1 MGPAAQVLASGGFR
15 LGSSLGQMESNP
27 LSSGEVLRPLG
38 VASLHRGLSSS
49 SPAPRWRGQERPETQ
64 LGTGTDLSD
73 PARTEHMPDTG
84 QTARNSCTV
93 QSGCLPQAGCN
104 HSRPQVGAEA
114 SRSEQTEPEVTSP
127 LAKLLQLSPRCAL
140 FLLCGG
146 IQNVPVGLVI
156 GFGITEVEVDLVT
169 EPRQVG
175 KSAVGENEGCGRLSS
190 S

>member
-1 MGPAAQVLASGGFR
+1 M
-15 LGSSLGQMESNP
+15 
-27 LSSGEVLRPLG
+27 
-38 VASLHRGLSSS
+38 
-49 SPAPRWRGQERPETQ
+49 
-64 LGTGTDLSD
+64 
-73 PARTEHMPDTG
+73 
-84 QTARNSCTV
+84 
-93 QSGCLPQAGCN
+93 
-104 HSRPQVGAEA
+104 GAEA